1 MKRLIVFLTIVTSSF
16 FVLAQEKEKDVV
28 TEKYKVEGNCNM
40 CKKRIENAAF
50 VKGVK
55 RAEWD
60 KKTHELTVVYKPSK
74 TNAEAILGSVAKVGH
89 SSDKVEANTADYK
102 KLPECCQYRDHECN
116 D

>member
-1 MKRLIVFLTIVTSSF
+1 MKRLIVFIFIITSSV
-16 FVLAQEKEKDVV
+16 FVFAQDNEKF
-28 TEKYKVEGNCNM
+28 KVEGNCGM

-50 VKGVK
+50 VNGVK

-74 TNAEAILGSVAKVGH
+74 TSAEAILASVAKAGH
-89 SSDKVEANTADYK
+89 SSDKVAATEADYK
-102 KLPECCQYRDHECN
+102 KLPECCQYNDHECN